1 MWAPGSDEEA
11 PGHQLSMGASLGL
24 ASMGFILLLAG
35 SIDTKW
41 MVLEKANGEEPML
54 ISPWLVCIK
63 KNCSR
68 EYTTVDL
75 RVTQTLM
82 VTALCLSLLLAL
94 GLVLAFLQI
103 IPWLEHHH
111 LTMAILSFLTVFFL
125 LLALLI
131 FNRRMKRVYR
141 KSNKITI
148 LWPCYTLWVCLV
160 LFLSSGVVCCL
171 NYRSCRFRAQ
181 RSSAVAEG
189 VQIQLSR
196 EASVATV
203 GSSSQISQGLLST
216 ASTAVSTA
224 SSSLPVPRS
233 HKASRMV
240 LQSPSGLTALPF

>member
-171 NYRSCRFRAQ
+171 NYREFAGFPRGDCPPTPPRCPM
-181 RSSAVAEG
+181 
-189 VQIQLSR
+189 
-196 EASVATV
+196 EALGGTG
-203 GSSSQISQGLLST
+203 GSGI
-216 ASTAVSTA
+216 
-224 SSSLPVPRS
+224 LPEWPQPPVHRR
-233 HKASRMV
+233 HGA
-240 LQSPSGLTALPF
+240 

>member
-68 EYTTVDL
+68 EYTTDHSVVGTPPPHDGHPQL
-75 RVTQTLM
+75 
-82 VTALCLSLLLAL
+82 
-94 GLVLAFLQI
+94 
-103 IPWLEHHH
+103 PH
-111 LTMAILSFLTVFFL
+111 
-125 LLALLI
+125 
-131 FNRRMKRVYR
+131 RRMKRVYR